1 MKLIFKYTLR
11 NVRIKPVRTFIMIL
25 CLAAVSLA
33 FSLCFAVNITSGRI
47 VEEQI
52 RSSTGKADI
61 MTYLEDGF
69 NTDEAIVQNTDV
81 LYVNMTR
88 VSLQLHSIENYKYVQ
103 KKQITVLGLDSEKAC
118 NFGLIPECEPVSDD
132 EIIISSVLAAIFGYE
147 KGDKVLIPCAD
158 GTELVF
164 TVKDII
170 PCGNFL
176 SFMPQTVIVT
186 TKTAN
191 KIMCAKENTSN
202 TLYIDVKD
210 DTAITDVFNEI
221 SEKYPDS
228 KPQQIIGGMEINEM
242 ISGITSAFWA
252 IFAVVFLM
260 VIFIVS
266 GFARNIATER
276 MPVVGTLRSIGAN
289 KTTAALSL
297 LMESFIYGIIGGAAG
312 GVIFYIVKDMVI
324 GSVVAVNIHYN
335 AGYDI
340 PLYIPFVGAGVTVII
355 GCACSMLTIVRT
367 AKQPVRDIIFA
378 NKDTCYNLS
387 LPKSIMGL
395 VLLIVS
401 GVLYMMEGGFIIN
414 LAALACFE
422 IGICFVI
429 PAILKAVSKL
439 AEKLLRGG
447 RFPVLRLSLIQT
459 GTKRTSVSGAV
470 LCTAVISLTTSV
482 FILAAS
488 VDRLYSVHN
497 YDSDIIISGL
507 THDAE
512 RYESIN
518 NAKGITDSEMIYST
532 EEKIKINDSTM
543 TVMVFGYEGFRMFEG
558 IQGLPEEIESGTIVM
573 DGAVMRRLGIS
584 VGDNIDIM
592 LKSDSVRPES
602 RQLKVVGECDS
613 IYYDMHCNVILL
625 SMDDYKAVYHD
636 YPSTLLLKTDGGSIS
651 NVLSKQLAD
660 ENAEFKTAAE
670 YYAEKAAENSSVTMA
685 LHCLILLG
693 IALMVI
699 SVAGNQSI
707 SFEIRKREF
716 AILHSSGM
724 SKKQLTGMIM
734 GEMGVLAAVVS
745 IISVISGG
753 ITVKILSRLLEV
765 LDLSIP
771 VYFDVTGILIF
782 IVMIVIIMMIMSIQP
797 VCSLMRMNTADRL
810 KYE

>member
-1 MKLIFKYTLR
+1 MKLIFKYTFKNIL
-11 NVRIKPVRTFIMIL
+11 IKPIRTAIMIL
-25 CLAAVSLA
+25 CLTAVSLA
-33 FSLCFAVNITSGRI
+33 FSLCLAVNITSGRI

-52 RSSTGKADI
+52 RSSSGKADI
-61 MTYLEDGF
+61 MTFLEDGF
-69 NTDEAIVQNTDV
+69 KTDEIIAANTDV

-103 KKQITVLGLDSEKAC
+103 KKQITVLGLDSVKAY
-118 NFGLIPECEPVSDD
+118 NFGLIPECEAVSDD
-132 EIIISSVLAAIFGYE
+132 EIIISSVVAAIFGYE
-147 KGDKVLIPCAD
+147 KGDKILIPCVD
-158 GTELVF
+158 GSELVF
-164 TVKDII
+164 TVKDIV
-170 PCGNFL
+170 PCENFL
-176 SFMPQTVIVT
+176 SFMTQTVIVT
-186 TKTAN
+186 PEKAN
-191 KIMCAKENTSN
+191 EIMCTKENTCN

-210 DTAITDVFNEI
+210 DAGITDVFNEI
-221 SEKYPDS
+221 SQQYPDS

-242 ISGITSAFWA
+242 ISGITSAFFA

-260 VIFIVS
+260 VIFIIS
-266 GFARNIATER
+266 GFAKNIATER

-289 KTTAALSL
+289 KITAALSL
-297 LMESFIYGIIGGAAG
+297 LMESFIYGIIGGIAG

-324 GSVVAVNIHYN
+324 GNVVAVNIHYN
-335 AGYDI
+335 DSYDI

-355 GCACSMLTIVRT
+355 GCACSMLAVVRT

-378 NKDTCYNLS
+378 NKDICYNLS

-401 GVLYMMEGGFIIN
+401 VVFCMMEGSFIIN
-414 LAALACFE
+414 LAALGCFE
-422 IGICFVI
+422 VGICFIV
-429 PAILKAVSKL
+429 PVILKAVSKL
-439 AEKLLRGG
+439 AEKFSKGG
-447 RFPVLRLSLIQT
+447 KFPVLRLSFIQS
-459 GTKRTSVSGAV
+459 GTKKSSVSGAV
-470 LCTAVISLTTSV
+470 LCTAVISLTAAV
-482 FILAAS
+482 FILAVS

-497 YDSDIIISGL
+497 YNSDIIISGL
-507 THDAE
+507 THNAE

-532 EEKIKINDSTM
+532 EETIQIDDIRM
-543 TVMVFGYEGFRMFEG
+543 TATVFGYEGFRMFEG